1 MLNVPQVR
9 ELTIVEAD
17 WPVQLSEVKQYVK
30 MTLNQSAEED
40 IIKFLFDNTLRT
52 SMAYTDQLMVK
63 SAVFKVSVEVQE
75 LNEDGH
81 TVIHLPYGGA
91 ELSSVTITKI
101 QDGDGDSLSAADFT
115 FKERG
120 RTLIFTNQDLRGYY
134 LEITYTA
141 TRTAVDQYS
150 EALFAVFAEKYVN
163 RNDQSISRIMEVLGP
178 LINYELW
185 V

>member
-1 MLNVPQVR
+1 MLNVPQVK
-9 ELTIVEAD
+9 ELTISETN

-30 MTLNQSAEED
+30 MTLNQAAEDD
-40 IIKFLFDNTLRT
+40 IIRFLFDNTLRT

-63 SAVFKVSVEVQE
+63 SATFKVSVEVQGLSE
-75 LNEDGH
+75 KGH

-91 ELSSVTITKI
+91 ELSSVTISEIKDE
-101 QDGDGDSLSAADFT
+101 DGESLSASDFT
-115 FKERG
+115 FKEKG
-120 RTLIFTNQDLRGYY
+120 RILIFANQDLRGYY

-141 TRTAVDQYS
+141 ARPDADRYS